1 MCTEFDTEHP
11 ERSKSESSTAVAFS
25 NSSNV
30 DIFFRLTDDT
40 REVNKRDYH
49 SRTRASNETFIDTR
63 DRDTPRSPSFILPLR
78 NAESS
83 RNFYLYSSQHRHR
96 QISPSNPKIAA
107 DRSLALG
114 LCTSLDFIAFTSL
127 TCVAM
132 HAVLPSP
139 PLRAQL
145 SSKINSIFTG
155 AWRSSSAV
163 NARQSLCRRNASA
176 KRRFEVEISK
186 HLREHVDT
194 RICLRIHIA
203 LSMS

>member
-1 MCTEFDTEHP
+1 MRPLSILGIGIPQD
-11 ERSKSESSTAVAFS
+11 RQVS
-25 NSSNV
+25 
-30 DIFFRLTDDT
+30 FFPSVTPKVHEISISILRNIVTDKF
-40 REVNKRDYH
+40 RRVIQR
-49 SRTRASNETFIDTR
+49 
-63 DRDTPRSPSFILPLR
+63 LPLTALWR
-78 NAESS
+78 
-83 RNFYLYSSQHRHR
+83 L
-96 QISPSNPKIAA
+96 
-107 DRSLALG
+107 LG